1 MSEGCICCCMRGNMR
16 RMPLHVEAAQNTR
29 RAGPGR
35 PSTSC
40 VCLVVRQRRIKETG
54 RFFLQK
60 RIQGIGRVAKKSV
73 ENSDSVVA
81 NHFSNSAEIMNTGAA
96 HDDGDGRTQDRHQHD
111 SLYRPSQNVLPH
123 MTTVN
128 KIVMVIWIALFRR
141 EKGNTDY
148 TSHFFGYQLHFS
160 LTLVILTVRFAQ
172 HLNLYAAVGN
182 QSTEGLN
189 RRARLRP
196 GPRSRPFLRFS
207 VGQAAPALR
216 RDDATVYSA
225 AATAAP
231 PRLTTLSFLA
241 RSGHGNI

>member
-1 MSEGCICCCMRGNMR
+1 VNRRAAAWGEEGEGSTAAQRRGQLMSEGCICCCMRGNMR

-96 HDDGDGRTQDRHQHD
+96 HGSR
-111 SLYRPSQNVLPH
+111 
-123 MTTVN
+123 
-128 KIVMVIWIALFRR
+128 
-141 EKGNTDY
+141 
-148 TSHFFGYQLHFS
+148 QLH
-160 LTLVILTVRFAQ
+160 
-172 HLNLYAAVGN
+172 
-182 QSTEGLN
+182 
-189 RRARLRP
+189 
-196 GPRSRPFLRFS
+196 
-207 VGQAAPALR
+207 
-216 RDDATVYSA
+216 VYV
-225 AATAAP
+225 
-231 PRLTTLSFLA
+231 
-241 RSGHGNI
+241 NIG